1 MNKRF
6 VIGIDRAKMR
16 LYDVDQSSQE
26 VIVDSGQDMGYNND
40 EQTNKIQN
48 KFASLKF

>member
-16 LYDVDQSSQE
+16 LYDVDQSAQDG
-26 VIVDSGQDMGYNND
+26 IVDSGQEIEYNT
-40 EQTNKIQN
+40 EKETKKIDRQICKN
-48 KFASLKF
+48 